1 MSRPPLRRIGV
12 AQLRSTEDFDDNLS
26 VIRELCRR
34 AKKSGAH
41 WVALPEN
48 CLFLGLEGAAA
59 KHAEE
64 LEASRFVGALCEL
77 AKDEQLTIF
86 AGSVPERSIGSDTQ
100 GRAYNTSV
108 VIGVDGEV
116 LADYRKIH
124 LFDVE
129 LPDGRAIRESDGW
142 IAGES
147 EAVVSVDGW
156 RVGLSICYDL
166 RFPEHYRRLVDDGAH
181 VLMVP
186 SAFTLQTGKDHW
198 LPLLT
203 SRAIENQCYVVAAAQ
218 WGEHFPG
225 RVSWG
230 KSMAI
235 DPWGTVL
242 ATAPERPSVVVAELD
257 FESLARVRDRFP
269 SLRHRRHRA

>member
-100 GRAYNTSV
+100 GRAYHTSV
-108 VIGVDGEV
+108 VIGVEV
-116 LADYRKIH
+116 
-124 LFDVE
+124 
-129 LPDGRAIRESDGW
+129 PDGRAIREAEGW
-142 IAGES
+142 IACES
-147 EAVVSVDGW
+147 EAGVSGDGW

>member
-1 MSRPPLRRIGV
+1 MKGV
-12 AQLRSTEDFDDNLS
+12 IALTTFQ
-26 VIRELCRR
+26 VIRP
-34 AKKSGAH
+34 GARIEIYD
-41 WVALPEN
+41 W
-48 CLFLGLEGAAA
+48 
-59 KHAEE
+59 
-64 LEASRFVGALCEL
+64 
-77 AKDEQLTIF
+77 
-86 AGSVPERSIGSDTQ
+86 
-100 GRAYNTSV
+100 
-108 VIGVDGEV
+108 
-116 LADYRKIH
+116 
-124 LFDVE
+124 
-129 LPDGRAIRESDGW
+129 
-142 IAGES
+142 AGENAS
-147 EAVVSVDGW
+147 LKVCPA
-156 RVGLSICYDL
+156 ICYDL

-203 SRAIENQCYVVAAAQ
+203 SRAIENQCYVVAPAQ